1 LELPFI
7 LFSKKTISSLNFLC
21 KKSFDRHSLKTDYL
35 STDYYKMNTIQA
47 IVLAIIEG
55 ITEFLPVSSTGHL
68 IIASSFY
75 GIAHDDFTKL
85 FTIVIQL
92 GAILSVLVLYF
103 KRFFQSFDFYFK
115 LLVAFI
121 PAVVLGLLFSKKI
134 DELLESPVMVA
145 ISLLIGGII
154 LLKVD
159 DWFNNSDNTE
169 ITYSKALKIGFF
181 QCLAMIPGVSRSGA
195 SIVGGM
201 SQKLSRTAAAEFSF
215 FLAVPT
221 MLGATAKKCY
231 DYYTDGYVLTDDQ
244 INILVIGNIV
254 AFIVALLAIKSF
266 ITFLSNKGF
275 KLFGYYRIAAGLLL
289 LIIHYFIHPLTVI

>member
-1 LELPFI
+1 
-7 LFSKKTISSLNFLC
+7 
-21 KKSFDRHSLKTDYL
+21 
-35 STDYYKMNTIQA
+35 MNTLQA

-55 ITEFLPVSSTGHL
+55 ITEFLPVSSTGHM

-75 GIAHDDFTKL
+75 GIEHEEFTKL

-103 KRFFQSFDFYFK
+103 KRFFQSLDFYFK
-115 LLVAFI
+115 LLVAFM
-121 PAVVLGLLFSKKI
+121 PAVVFGLLFSKKI
-134 DELLESPVMVA
+134 DALLENPLTVA

-159 DWFNNSDNTE
+159 DWFNNSEDTE
-169 ITYSKALKIGFF
+169 ITYGRALKIGFF
-181 QCLAMIPGVSRSGA
+181 QCFAMIPGVSRSGA

-221 MLGATAKKCY
+221 MLGATVKKCY
-231 DYYTDGYVLTDDQ
+231 DFYKDGYVLTEDQ
-244 INILVIGNIV
+244 INILFIGNIV
-254 AFIVALLAIKSF
+254 AFIVAMLAIKSF
-266 ITFLSNKGF
+266 IGFLSKKGF
-275 KLFGYYRIAAGLLL
+275 KVFGYYRIAAGLIL